1 MGSELFDVLDISTT
15 PHRPHQLA
23 LQLSKTYKRAVLLFC
38 DDEEAAGG
46 HVLFVDGELSSREII
61 DGRGYTP
68 LRRTLNQEQQIEE
81 LDPSD
86 WVWPFIGDAVEK
98 GAKPIVG
105 TGIRDDDTIEQLMAD
120 AGSLYQEDYSR
131 PAAPPPPTAQVRPR
145 RERLS
150 KLFGKIRSKI
160 GS

>member
-68 LRRTLNQEQQIEE
+68 LRRTLNQEQ
-81 LDPSD
+81 
-86 WVWPFIGDAVEK
+86 
-98 GAKPIVG
+98 
-105 TGIRDDDTIEQLMAD
+105 
-120 AGSLYQEDYSR
+120 
-131 PAAPPPPTAQVRPR
+131 
-145 RERLS
+145 
-150 KLFGKIRSKI
+150 
-160 GS
+160 